1 MPDHNKSLNNRFNV
15 KGWMAKIENGAK
27 VIYETKK
34 WEKKNVKSRQ
44 DKAAFNIEI
53 LDINCLK

>member
-1 MPDHNKSLNNRFNV
+1 
-15 KGWMAKIENGAK
+15 MAKIENGAK